1 MTKAEITELVK
12 GYLSGG
18 STTQDMMH
26 KVDAR
31 RLQLYIAAAYQDILY
46 EVFRISTEGLSLYAR
61 TYDGIAVAQD
71 GTTDV
76 YTATLPKPIIQ
87 FPGVAQGVRRISI
100 EDETTLDFVP
110 LDASEFENFSM
121 LDAGNT
127 TICDSIGYCLRDNL
141 LVEFFNFPNSRSGD
155 LLRMDLIIPFNEFDS
170 TDEVFLPSGKASV
183 LIQGVVS
190 LLTGRPTVDLTNDNA
205 TKAEAK

>member
-1 MTKAEITELVK
+1 MTKSEIIALVRNHI
-12 GYLSGG
+12 SGG
-18 STTQDMMH
+18 SVVGDLLH
-26 KVDAR
+26 KTDPRVIE
-31 RLQLYIAAAYQDILY
+31 LYVAAAYQDILY

-183 LIQGVVS
+183 LIQGVIN
-190 LLTGRPTVDLTNDNA
+190 LLTGRPTVDLLNNN
-205 TKAEAK
+205 AEAEVK